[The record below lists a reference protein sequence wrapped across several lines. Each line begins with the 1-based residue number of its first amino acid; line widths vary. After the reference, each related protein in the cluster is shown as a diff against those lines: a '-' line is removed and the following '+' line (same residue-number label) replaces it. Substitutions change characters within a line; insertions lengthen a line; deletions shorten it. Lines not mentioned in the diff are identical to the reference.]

1 MNSILKDMYYGN
13 ILSFMELNPH
23 SEEYDEKLEEI
34 LKLQVEMFKKYPE
47 AKEFLDKYFVTY
59 HATSHEYEFLQFQMG
74 VRVGAQLMLEMMK
87 NIEE

>member
-1 MNSILKDMYYGN
+1 MNIIKDMYCGN
-13 ILSFMELNPH
+13 VPSFIELNPH
-23 SEEYDEKLEEI
+23 SEAYDEKLEEI

-59 HATSHEYEFLQFQMG
+59 HAAAHDYEFLQFQMG

-87 NIEE
+87 EIDE